1 MNNQNNQNNTMTKDL
16 KWSDIDFNNERNR
29 FSLESLFTLWWNLTQ
44 SRGVNSHAYAEITKE
59 HDEFRVVF
67 KRLREPLE
75 KQTSGFGSRG
85 NVPARGEFIQMGA
98 FSGGRQSIVGN
109 SIEEL
114 VQSFSSR
121 LSSKITPEMFQQYVQ
136 LLHDEY
142 DIIRIQN
149 CKAFEN
155 INDGVLDFTEKV
167 GAEWFRS
174 DNLKYGVCNDIT
186 DEVSYG
192 YGEIDGNGFWLFPIP
207 HRVMHEGV
215 AGNTG
220 AHTNASKVTQ

>member
-1 MNNQNNQNNTMTKDL
+1 MNNQNNATEQNNATNDL
-16 KWSDIDFNNERNR
+16 KWSDIDFDNERNR

-44 SRGVNSHAYAEITKE
+44 SRGVNSHAYAEIAKE

-67 KRLREPLE
+67 KRLRSESME
-75 KQTSGFGSRG
+75 KNTSGFGSRG
-85 NVPARGEFIQMGA
+85 NLMARGEFIQMGA

-109 SIEEL
+109 SIAEL
-114 VQSFSSR
+114 AQSFCNR
-121 LSSKITPEMFQQYVQ
+121 ISSKITPEMFQQYVEI
-136 LLHDEY
+136 LHDEY

-155 INDGVLDFTEKV
+155 INDGILDFTEKI

-174 DNLKYGVCNDIT
+174 GNLKYGVCNDIT

-207 HRVMHEGV
+207 HSVMHENTD
-215 AGNTG
+215 ANTG
-220 AHTNASKVTQ
+220 AQKVTQ